1 MGQNICFIVFKF
13 NYRDTQAN
21 LIETEVDL
29 IEVYVGHGA
38 CVEFPLTNRQPLA
51 NFNGNLN
58 ADNHLWKVISIFEL
72 LAFIPI
78 PQGE

>member
-1 MGQNICFIVFKF
+1 MGKYSLLKSNGTEYLLHRLLRITKRKF
-13 NYRDTQAN
+13 NCRDTQAN

-58 ADNHLWKVISIFEL
+58 ADNDL
-72 LAFIPI
+72 
-78 PQGE
+78 

>member
-1 MGQNICFIVFKF
+1 MLRCLLRIAKRKF
-13 NYRDTQAN
+13 NCRDTQAN

-38 CVEFPLTNRQPLA
+38 GVEFPLTNRRQPLA

-58 ADNHLWKVISIFEL
+58 ADNDI
-72 LAFIPI
+72 
-78 PQGE
+78 

>member
-1 MGQNICFIVFKF
+1 MGQNICFIVFDC
-13 NYRDTQAN
+13 RDTQAN

-29 IEVYVGHGA
+29 IEVYVGHSA

-58 ADNHLWKVISIFEL
+58 ADNHL
-72 LAFIPI
+72 
-78 PQGE
+78 